1 MMKLDQNLNI
11 GPYECITHNQII
23 CCICAVVCHEKCNK
37 NYINE
42 IDEELSCECD
52 TDYHSNFNELALS
65 FPLEKYKQVS
75 NADIWPIQIL
85 NILFSTKNTFSKLV
99 LFFHRTLSNEFD
111 FHNINNNVALINK
124 FENLLELFSD
134 SFNRKFKT
142 YYYHDEMS
150 KMFPFNN
157 LFNMIKQ
164 LEVINSQTA
173 IIRFRLLFILLFLHL
188 RKDFN
193 NIKSLTSNDFYC
205 NNVLERLKYKK
216 VLKSDKIFL
225 FEINE
230 KYNLNSDSE
239 VKKFVLISIC
249 DLITKGM
256 NYVSIEE
263 NQDEFEIGL
272 KLITFMLKRMIFDKN
287 DIILLINSI
296 YDFHSNFYKYIM
308 SESNN
313 IYSLI
318 DIFNG
323 IIEICYIISVYYNDL
338 IIEEYLDSKNINEE
352 INSDNININND
363 VSQTMLS
370 LIYILIIRSD

>member
-1 MMKLDQNLNI
+1 
-11 GPYECITHNQII
+11 
-23 CCICAVVCHEKCNK
+23 
-37 NYINE
+37 
-42 IDEELSCECD
+42 
-52 TDYHSNFNELALS
+52 
-65 FPLEKYKQVS
+65 
-75 NADIWPIQIL
+75 
-85 NILFSTKNTFSKLV
+85 
-99 LFFHRTLSNEFD
+99 
-111 FHNINNNVALINK
+111 
-124 FENLLELFSD
+124 
-134 SFNRKFKT
+134 
-142 YYYHDEMS
+142 MS

-363 VSQTMLS
+363 VSQTILS